1 MADEYGFD
9 GTAWVKKNTET
20 ETAEM
25 AFLKTDGKWM
35 EAKEYYSND
44 FAGELHNDAQI
55 VNVKLDGMNYVWS
68 AGAGYTRIKASG
80 YYQRNR
86 DTEAWLVTGEVDL
99 TEAIAP
105 QMVFTAS
112 ADYLYGGKIEN
123 AVSVHVSE
131 NYIPAA
137 STATEESSHPASQI
151 PTSKRNK

>member
-9 GTAWVKKNTET
+9 GTAWAKKNTET

-68 AGAGYTRIKASG
+68 AGAGYTRIKQAVIIS
-80 YYQRNR
+80 
-86 DTEAWLVTGEVDL
+86 VT
-99 TEAIAP
+99 AIRRHG
-105 QMVFTAS
+105 
-112 ADYLYGGKIEN
+112 L
-123 AVSVHVSE
+123 
-131 NYIPAA
+131 
-137 STATEESSHPASQI
+137 
-151 PTSKRNK
+151 